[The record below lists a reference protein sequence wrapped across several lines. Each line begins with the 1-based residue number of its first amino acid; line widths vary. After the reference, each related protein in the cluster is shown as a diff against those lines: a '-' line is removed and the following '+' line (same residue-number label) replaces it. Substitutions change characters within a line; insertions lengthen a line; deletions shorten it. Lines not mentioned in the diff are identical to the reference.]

1 MAPGRHGVTGVVV
14 TNHVVPV
21 SDTDGEVVPIL
32 HLRTA
37 DWIVQEIYGE
47 DINHVNEN

>member
-1 MAPGRHGVTGVVV
+1 V

-21 SDTDGEVVPIL
+21 SDTDGENVPIL

-37 DWIVQEIYGE
+37 DWIVQEITENIRRVIQTYVS
-47 DINHVNEN
+47 VN